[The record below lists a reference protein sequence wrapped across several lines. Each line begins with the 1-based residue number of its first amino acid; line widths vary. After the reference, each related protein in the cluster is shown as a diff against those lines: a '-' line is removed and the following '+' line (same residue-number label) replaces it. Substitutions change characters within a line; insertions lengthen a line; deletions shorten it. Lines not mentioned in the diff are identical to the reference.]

1 MPGAADIAMNADFEA
16 RDIRQVSQADVVA
29 FIAHI
34 LERECGLRVRRSLES
49 SVAQFFGRFDPKD
62 RLFLALF
69 RDDALRALLAVDRL
83 NAGTA
88 VLKWI
93 FVSFQDRNQGLGGN
107 LIDRAIA
114 FATRA
119 EYRKLV
125 LCTATAMKS
134 AHHLYRK
141 KGFVYARDV
150 TFWRKRMKLFERAL

>member
-16 RDIRQVSQADVVA
+16 RDIRQVSQAEVVA
-29 FIAHI
+29 FSAHI
-34 LERECGLRVRRSLES
+34 LESECGLRVRRSLES
-49 SVAQFFGRFDPKD
+49 SVAQFFQRFDPKD
-62 RLFLALF
+62 RLFLAMF
-69 RDDALRALLAVDRL
+69 RADAMRTLLAVDRL

-93 FVSFQDRNQGLGGN
+93 FVAPEDRNRGLGGH

-119 EYRKLV
+119 GYGKLV
-125 LCTATAMKS
+125 LCTATEMKS

-141 KGFVYARDV
+141 KGFVYVRDV
-150 TFWRKRMKLFERAL
+150 TFWRRRMKLFERAL